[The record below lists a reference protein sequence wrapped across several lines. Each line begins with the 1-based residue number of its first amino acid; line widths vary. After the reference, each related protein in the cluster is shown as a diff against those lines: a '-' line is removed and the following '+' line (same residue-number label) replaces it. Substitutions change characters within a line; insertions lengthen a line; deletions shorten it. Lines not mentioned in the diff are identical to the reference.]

1 MIIYGKLISETII
14 KILKA
19 NYGSNYIPI
28 SEDLTEEL
36 FTAIDTF
43 SGQTEGLYDSKI
55 IPQFETAL
63 VSYVVGKNF

>member
-1 MIIYGKLISETII
+1 MANFDDFSNMEEFSGSKMIIYGKLISETII

-43 SGQTEGLYDSKI
+43 SG
-55 IPQFETAL
+55 
-63 VSYVVGKNF
+63 